1 LFIFDIIRYIQFVVK
16 NWKEEIFMVE
26 EVSAKS
32 KKRAYHSPTRQRQ
45 TEETRHKMLAAS
57 RRLFLQLGYAGT
69 TTEAIAEEAGVSP
82 RTVLAAFGSKRGIL
96 AELLSL
102 NSFGERYQEL
112 LMQLRVEP
120 DPFQRVKVVAQLTR
134 QIYETSTPEFDLLR
148 GAGAIAPELAD
159 FYRDVEEHRWGL
171 QERFITFLE
180 TCDMLRA
187 DLSHAK
193 ASDELWA
200 LTSFD
205 LYRRLIIERGWSTEE
220 YETWLVRTLIQQ
232 LFQS

>member
-1 LFIFDIIRYIQFVVK
+1 
-16 NWKEEIFMVE
+16 MVE
-26 EVSAKS
+26 QVSAKS

-45 TEETRHKMLAAS
+45 TKETRHNMLAAS
-57 RRLFLQLGYAGT
+57 RRLFLQRGYAGT
-69 TTEAIAEEAGVSP
+69 TTEAVAEEAGVSP

-102 NSFGERYQEL
+102 NSFGEHYQEL
-112 LMQLRVEP
+112 LVQLRVEP
-120 DPFQRVKVVAQLTR
+120 NPFQRVNLVAQLTR

-159 FYRDVEEHRWGL
+159 FYREVEEGRWSL

-180 TCDMLRA
+180 TCGVLRA
-187 DLSHAK
+187 DLSHTK
-193 ASDELWA
+193 ATDELWA

-220 YETWLVRTLIQQ
+220 YETWLAQTLIQQ
-232 LFQS
+232 LFQWYQL

>member
-1 LFIFDIIRYIQFVVK
+1 MAKQ
-16 NWKEEIFMVE
+16 
-26 EVSAKS
+26 VSAPS
-32 KKRAYHSPTRQRQ
+32 KKRAYHSPMRRRQ
-45 TEETRHKMLAAS
+45 TEETRHKLLEVS
-57 RRLFLQLGYAGT
+57 RTLFLQRGYAGT
-69 TTEAIAEEAGVSP
+69 TTEAVAKEAGVSP

-102 NSFGERYQEL
+102 NSFGEQYQEL
-112 LMQLRVEP
+112 LAQLRVEP
-120 DPFQRVKVVAQLTR
+120 NPFQRVHLVAQLTR
-134 QIYETSTPEFDLLR
+134 QIYDISTPEFDLLR

-159 FYRDVEEHRWGL
+159 FYREVEERHWSR

-180 TCDMLRA
+180 TCGVLRA

-193 ASDELWA
+193 ATDELWV

-220 YETWLVRTLIQQ
+220 YEAWLAQTLIQQ
-232 LFQS
+232 LFQSSAKSHGRA

>member
-1 LFIFDIIRYIQFVVK
+1 
-16 NWKEEIFMVE
+16 MVE
-26 EVSAKS
+26 QVSAKS

-45 TEETRHKMLAAS
+45 TEETRNNLREAAS
-57 RRLFLQLGYAGT
+57 RLFLQRGYAGT

-102 NSFGERYQEL
+102 NSFSERYQEL
-112 LMQLRVEP
+112 LVQLRVEP
-120 DPFQRVKVVAQLTR
+120 NPFQRVNLVTQLTR

-159 FYRDVEEHRWGL
+159 FYREVEEHRWSL

-180 TCDMLRA
+180 TCGVLRA
-187 DLSHAK
+187 DLSHTK
-193 ASDELWA
+193 ATDELWA

-205 LYRRLIIERGWSTEE
+205 LYRRLIFERRWSTEE
-220 YETWLVRTLIQQ
+220 YETWLAQTLIQR
-232 LFQS
+232 LFRS